1 MRNANSPPRRPNDY
15 DRVFECHV
23 AARSHDIGVRDV
35 IEWTHALPLGSTI
48 LDLGC
53 GHGVPIAQALVNAG
67 FDVFG
72 IDSSPRM
79 IAAFR
84 ANVPAAHAEVAAI
97 EDSDWFGMVFDGIVA
112 WGVLFFLAAA
122 AQEAVIAKV
131 AKALKPHGRFLFT
144 APRPPVAWED
154 TINGV
159 TFPCV
164 SLGASS
170 YSHLLHAHGLS
181 LVSEHTDKADNDY
194 YISEKVDLPYREP

>member
-1 MRNANSPPRRPNDY
+1 MRNANSPSRWPNDY

-35 IEWTHALPLGSTI
+35 IEWAHGLPLGSTI

-53 GHGVPIAQALVNAG
+53 GHGVPLAQALVNAG

-79 IAAFR
+79 ITAFR

-97 EDSDWFGMVFDGIVA
+97 EDSDWFGMAFDGIVA
-112 WGVLFFLAAA
+112 WGVLFFLAPA

-170 YSHLLHAHGLS
+170 YAHLLNEHGLS
-181 LVSEHTDKADNDY
+181 LISEHTDKAENDY
-194 YISEKVDLPYREP
+194 YISEKTDMGGQC